1 MSGCCKHGPRL
12 VHSRASDKPDWRP
25 NTTTRLG
32 QDLVRSCPHD
42 TTLINKPTMGRK
54 KKGNAGKNDKEEELD
69 WEMEGPDPDVK
80 RSTRGAG
87 NKATGR
93 WRKMGNFLGN
103 NR

>member
-1 MSGCCKHGPRL
+1 
-12 VHSRASDKPDWRP
+12 
-25 NTTTRLG
+25 
-32 QDLVRSCPHD
+32 
-42 TTLINKPTMGRK
+42 MGRK